1 MNAADHNQE
10 VHEPVVQGPG
20 KQLREIRLARN
31 LDINQVAGLLH
42 LNVSLL
48 EALEADDFSKLPSP
62 VFVQGYLRNYARLLD
77 VPVTPILD
85 AFQHYRPVADETMHL
100 KASQIRHEV
109 RSSHT
114 VVRVITWLIV
124 IGIIALVVTWWR
136 GYLQWPISLG
146 LEGDNPPVA
155 QQAGDPPPVTESQP
169 VAPDG
174 TVTLPPL
181 AERPEILDAPV
192 SDSAAPLGSTPS
204 RRPDD
209 QTTRER
215 SDAPPATLEEMPQ
228 PAVSDSAAP
237 SDDVAQGRAADVTV
251 AGEVVTPGADQPPAT
266 AQVQVSFSEACWT
279 EIRDAT
285 GGYRVIGNKTA
296 GERLMLAGEAPYQMV
311 FGNASAVSILVN
323 GSAYDLAPHTR
334 SNVARFTLDIE

>member
-48 EALEADDFSKLPSP
+48 DALEADDFSKLPSP

-77 VPVTPILD
+77 IPVTPILD
-85 AFQHYRPVADETMHL
+85 AFQQYRPVADETMNL
-100 KASQIRHEV
+100 KASQVRHEV

-146 LEGDNPPVA
+146 LEGDDPPVA
-155 QQAGDPPPVTESQP
+155 QQAGDRPPETESQP
-169 VAPDG
+169 VATDG
-174 TVTLPPL
+174 TATLPL
-181 AERPEILDAPV
+181 MEKPEILDAPV
-192 SDSAAPLGSTPS
+192 GEPAPVESTQP
-204 RRPDD
+204 RRPDEPA
-209 QTTRER
+209 TRER
-215 SDAPPATLEEMPQ
+215 SDVPSATLEETPQ
-228 PAVSDSAAP
+228 PAVSDSAVP
-237 SDDVAQGRAADVTV
+237 SGGLAQGSAADVAA
-251 AGEVVTPGADQPPAT
+251 AGAAVTPGAAQPSAT

-285 GGYRVIGNKTA
+285 GGYRVIGNQTA

-323 GSAYDLAPHTR
+323 GTAYDLAPHTR
-334 SNVARFTLDIE
+334 SNVARFTLEIE